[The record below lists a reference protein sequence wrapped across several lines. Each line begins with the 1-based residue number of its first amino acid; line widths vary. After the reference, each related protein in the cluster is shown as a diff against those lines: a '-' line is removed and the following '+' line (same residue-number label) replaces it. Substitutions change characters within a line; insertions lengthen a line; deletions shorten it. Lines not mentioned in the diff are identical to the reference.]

1 MDIMIICHWAIL
13 HYYVI
18 QNNCR
23 KVWWCFLM
31 ISCTFWRSRKKLL
44 NSPKLSC
51 GFNAALK
58 LHQKQHPLDLFVFL
72 PLLPPTPSS
81 HYLALIFFFLEGG
94 GGGGGGL
101 SLFLFLCQV
110 FICIVYICLLYL
122 WDSWPNWILRWLNT
136 KNTNNFLHYFLC
148 FQIIPYGMF
157 FGFCLLT
164 ARSFKWVDD
173 NHSGDLFSLPVSII
187 VQVVAAAVFIV
198 SVQTLLVSLYSS
210 YTVRHDTKF
219 KDIA

>member
-1 MDIMIICHWAIL
+1 MSFKTIAGRSDGVFWWFPAL
-13 HYYVI
+13 SED
-18 QNNCR
+18 QEKNC
-23 KVWWCFLM
+23 W
-31 ISCTFWRSRKKLL
+31 
-44 NSPKLSC
+44 
-51 GFNAALK
+51 
-58 LHQKQHPLDLFVFL
+58 LHQNYLVALMQPWNYIKSSILLICLYFCPSS
-72 PLLPPTPSS
+72 LPP
-81 HYLALIFFFLEGG
+81 LVLIIWLWFFFLE
-94 GGGGGGL
+94 GGGGL

-122 WDSWPNWILRWLNT
+122 LDSWPNWILRWLNT

-173 NHSGDLFSLPVSII
+173 NHSGDLFSLPVSIL

-198 SVQTLLVSLYSS
+198 SVQTLLISLYSS
-210 YTVRHDTKF
+210 YTVRHDTEF
-219 KDIA
+219 KDIVKHCGGSILKIV